1 MRIASYLI
9 IGLTIS
15 SIGGLMVS
23 TSVNYRHNQLRELE
37 QNAGQYSITKA
48 WVHRFRDASG
58 HMLVTA
64 DLVIGSEISY
74 LVPGAR
80 KQVQG
85 LHEALTELRKFPL
98 LQRERET
105 MDLIDSF
112 IAEIGHIVD
121 SGSKPLDQSSLIQY
135 DKTAAK
141 LHNLILQLD
150 EDVEYQVVIASEA
163 VRTETVSREIF
174 DLGFYVGYTILMILL
189 LGALLHQIA
198 RPVRKLTIDAEDAI
212 ALGHLFRPV
221 DRGPME
227 LRLLSGTIS
236 RFIGQLEERVAERTE
251 ELRQQTD
258 ELAAEI
264 EIRKITEQ
272 ELKIAKVTAEQASRA
287 KTEFLSVMSHELR
300 TPMHAILGT
309 LTLLRDTKL
318 IDEQRV
324 LAETAEESSA
334 VLMSLLNNVLDMSKI
349 EAGHLD
355 VETSTFSLID
365 TVDQVL
371 SLFHPQFCEKGI
383 LLAGILSPD
392 VPHSTVGDSVRTRQV
407 LNNLIGN
414 ACKFTQTGHVH
425 LRIEEAIEAP
435 QSEQQNFIRFV
446 VSDTGEGIAA
456 KAQTNVFNEFVQ
468 VDKSNARRSGGA
480 GLGLSISRRL
490 VELMGGS
497 IGIVSAQGIGSEFW
511 FELPISPS
519 GQSNERVGVDD
530 VDRQEHIALKQR
542 LGERQIVVVGDDLDL
557 AQTLTRMLQGWVASV
572 RVISDADSLQ
582 LMTQQ
587 VAINTTIVVCC
598 LPEAPVWSNFLLGSL
613 QESKNTILMAITPY
627 TRDSKKAT
635 NENNRFDMQFSYA
648 LKPLPFLK
656 AVCGVNSHVR
666 RVPVEN
672 GNCNSTGLVL
682 LVEDSEA
689 NRLFATI
696 VLEKAGYT
704 VEAAENGVEA
714 LQKVKL
720 VSPNVILM
728 DLQMPVMDGYEA
740 TVAIRNLAEPTAKIP
755 IIAFTADVMA
765 EREALSR
772 GIKMDAFLSKPLA
785 KSSLLETVS
794 YWVGV
799 NRRLESD
806 EETFIKQ

>member
-1 MRIASYLI
+1 
-9 IGLTIS
+9 
-15 SIGGLMVS
+15 
-23 TSVNYRHNQLRELE
+23 
-37 QNAGQYSITKA
+37 
-48 WVHRFRDASG
+48 
-58 HMLVTA
+58 
-64 DLVIGSEISY
+64 
-74 LVPGAR
+74 
-80 KQVQG
+80 
-85 LHEALTELRKFPL
+85 
-98 LQRERET
+98 
-105 MDLIDSF
+105 
-112 IAEIGHIVD
+112 
-121 SGSKPLDQSSLIQY
+121 
-135 DKTAAK
+135 
-141 LHNLILQLD
+141 
-150 EDVEYQVVIASEA
+150 
-163 VRTETVSREIF
+163 
-174 DLGFYVGYTILMILL
+174 
-189 LGALLHQIA
+189 
-198 RPVRKLTIDAEDAI
+198 
-212 ALGHLFRPV
+212 
-221 DRGPME
+221 
-227 LRLLSGTIS
+227 
-236 RFIGQLEERVAERTE
+236 
-251 ELRQQTD
+251 
-258 ELAAEI
+258 
-264 EIRKITEQ
+264 
-272 ELKIAKVTAEQASRA
+272 
-287 KTEFLSVMSHELR
+287 
-300 TPMHAILGT
+300 
-309 LTLLRDTKL
+309 
-318 IDEQRV
+318 
-324 LAETAEESSA
+324 
-334 VLMSLLNNVLDMSKI
+334 
-349 EAGHLD
+349 
-355 VETSTFSLID
+355 
-365 TVDQVL
+365 
-371 SLFHPQFCEKGI
+371 
-383 LLAGILSPD
+383 
-392 VPHSTVGDSVRTRQV
+392 V

-519 GQSNERVGVDD
+519 RQSNERVGVDD
-530 VDRQEHIALKQR
+530 VDQQEHIALKQR
-542 LGERQIVVVGDDLDL
+542 LAERQIVVVGDDLDL

-572 RVISDADSLQ
+572 RVISDAGSLQ
-582 LMTQQ
+582 RMTQQ

-627 TRDSKKAT
+627 IRDSKKAT
-635 NENNRFDMQFSYA
+635 NDNNRFDMLFSYA

-666 RVPVEN
+666 RVPVEH
-672 GNCNSTGLVL
+672 GNCNSTGLIL

-704 VEAAENGVEA
+704 VETAENGVEA

-755 IIAFTADVMA
+755 IIAFTADVTA